1 MKEINLSNHAGSVTI
16 LNTDSDVSTYSFE
29 KREWKEWCQLHH
41 KEEGE
46 KIGIKVENTS
56 FTGNGGCVVDWTV
69 SLNKDSSL
77 TLEQAAGTI
86 KGTGTVANLSIN
98 LAAGNL
104 QWEDGNMPFNIQV
117 AAGKV
122 SLKNMDFPSKGES
135 SISVGTGNVAITS
148 PEKAPVSTEIQKAI
162 GSESNDF
169 SENKNG
175 HKLSIQ
181 VAVGKANHSK
191 I

>member
-1 MKEINLSNHAGSVTI
+1 MKEINLSNHAGSITI
-16 LNTDSDVSTYSFE
+16 LNSESDVNTYSFE
-29 KREWKEWCQLHH
+29 KREWKEWCLLHH

-56 FTGNGGCVVDWTV
+56 FTGNGGCLVDWTIT
-69 SLNKDSSL
+69 LNKDSSL
-77 TLEQAAGTI
+77 TLEQAAGMI
-86 KGTGTVANLSIN
+86 KGTGTVSNLTIN
-98 LAAGNL
+98 LAAGDL
-104 QWEDGNMPFNIQV
+104 KWEDGNMPFTLQV

-122 SLKNMDFPSKGES
+122 TLKNMNFPTLGES
-135 SISVGTGNVAITS
+135 SISVGTGSVSVSS

-191 I
+191 L